1 MTDRSVVIKSQE
13 TMKPY
18 LLLLLL
24 IGLGGSSLYAQFGLR
39 AQYGFAD
46 FSADASIQD
55 IVESQHGI
63 DIGLHYWFRL
73 KNKRL
78 EFFPEI
84 SYAALDQG
92 QSETAEALPYT
103 YRRIGVRM
111 PARIYPLD
119 FASDCDCPTFSK
131 QNDLI
136 QKGFFVEVAPG
147 YFYDQS
153 SISLIDREDSHG
165 QAEVS
170 VGVGL
175 DIGINDLITVTPQV
189 SYAWGMLGPEEGI
202 SLQNVLRAGLSVTL
216 RPDY

>member
-1 MTDRSVVIKSQE
+1 
-13 TMKPY
+13 MKPY

-24 IGLGGSSLYAQFGLR
+24 IGLGGSPLYAQFGLR

-46 FSADASIQD
+46 FSADAAIQD

-92 QSETAEALPYT
+92 QSESTEALPYT
-103 YRRIGVRM
+103 YRRIGVRL

-153 SISLIDREDSHG
+153 SIDRIDREDSHG

-175 DIGINDLITVTPQV
+175 DIGINDLVTVTPLV
-189 SYAWGMLGPEEGI
+189 SYAWGLLGPEEGI
-202 SLQNVLRAGLSVTL
+202 SLQNVLRVGLSVTF

>member
-1 MTDRSVVIKSQE
+1 
-13 TMKPY
+13 MKPY

-24 IGLGGSSLYAQFGLR
+24 IGLGGSPLYAQFGLR

-46 FSADASIQD
+46 FTADASIQD

-84 SYAALDQG
+84 SYAALNQG

-103 YRRIGVRM
+103 YRRIGVRI

-136 QKGFFVEVAPG
+136 KKGFFVEVAPG

-153 SISLIDREDSHG
+153 WISLIDREDSHG

-175 DIGINDLITVTPQV
+175 DIGINDLITVTPLV

>member
-1 MTDRSVVIKSQE
+1 
-13 TMKPY
+13 MKPY
-18 LLLLLL
+18 FILLLLM
-24 IGLGGSSLYAQFGLR
+24 GLGGSPLYAQFGLR

-46 FSADASIQD
+46 FTADAPIRD
-55 IVESQHGI
+55 RVDSQNGYEV
-63 DIGLHYWFRL
+63 GLHYWFRL

-84 SYAALDQG
+84 SYAALDQDQPG
-92 QSETAEALPYT
+92 AAEALSFT
-103 YRRIGVRM
+103 YRRLGVRF

-136 QKGFFVEVAPG
+136 KKGFFVELAPG

-153 SISLIDREDSHG
+153 SISQIDREDSHG

-170 VGVGL
+170 LGVGL
-175 DIGINDLITVTPQV
+175 DIGINDLVTITPLV
-189 SYAWGMLGPEEGI
+189 SYAWGMLAPEQGI
-202 SLQNVLRAGLSVTL
+202 SLQNVARVGLCVTL